1 MLVLHI
7 SIVIPFAQL
16 HPGSPRQQPHPSTSP
31 LVPRSPLTAC
41 GWVLQTPPSPGTSM
55 GPSSRSPETHDFR
68 PGPMALSLS
77 PIHQRVILESICAM
91 SALRLSLW
99 LHKYRWLLEVS
110 AQAVA
115 LQCKDMN
122 SEFSMNENDHQLWWS
137 HSVDLKTLLLSESLS
152 CCYSYTTVS
161 LSNYLHRAPS
171 NHNFPL
177 EHGPGPRD
185 HCLPQLCAKWFP
197 PTLDHLVQDEHLWWK
212 IPTA

>member
-31 LVPRSPLTAC
+31 LVPPSPLTAC
-41 GWVLQTPPSPGTSM
+41 GWVLQTLPSPGTSM

-99 LHKYRWLLEVS
+99 LHKYQWLLEVS
-110 AQAVA
+110 A
-115 LQCKDMN
+115 LQIYQ
-122 SEFSMNENDHQLWWS
+122 FWILVIQNENDHQLWWS
-137 HSVDLKTLLLSESLS
+137 HSIDLTPLLSESLS
-152 CCYSYTTVS
+152 YCYSYTTVS
-161 LSNYLHRAPS
+161 LSNYSHRAPS
-171 NHNFPL
+171 NHSFPL

-197 PTLDHLVQDEHLWWK
+197 PALDNLVQNEHLWWK

>member
-31 LVPRSPLTAC
+31 LVPPSPLTAC
-41 GWVLQTPPSPGTSM
+41 GWVLQTLPSPGTSM

-99 LHKYRWLLEVS
+99 LHKYQWLLEVS
-110 AQAVA
+110 A
-115 LQCKDMN
+115 LQIY
-122 SEFSMNENDHQLWWS
+122 QLWIFSDSEWEWS
-137 HSVDLKTLLLSESLS
+137 PTLMKSFYRFNSFTLWVPFLLLF
-152 CCYSYTTVS
+152 
-161 LSNYLHRAPS
+161 LHY
-171 NHNFPL
+171 
-177 EHGPGPRD
+177 
-185 HCLPQLCAKWFP
+185 CL
-197 PTLDHLVQDEHLWWK
+197 TL
-212 IPTA
+212 